1 MTLSPEEGV
10 VLSAAISTTGA
21 FGVAAFNWFSRWLG
35 NRGRERTNYETSL
48 SASEA
53 RFRNDVLT
61 RLTRVQQDYDEMT
74 NKWHTCES
82 RHLECEERND
92 RLERRVREL
101 EERLG

>member
-21 FGVAAFNWFSRWLG
+21 LGVAVFNWFSRWFSR
-35 NRGRERTNYETSL
+35 RGRERINYETSL

-53 RFRNDVLT
+53 RFRQDVLT
-61 RLTRVQQDYDEMT
+61 RLTKVQQDYDEMGDRWR
-74 NKWHTCES
+74 NCEA

-101 EERLG
+101 EERLV